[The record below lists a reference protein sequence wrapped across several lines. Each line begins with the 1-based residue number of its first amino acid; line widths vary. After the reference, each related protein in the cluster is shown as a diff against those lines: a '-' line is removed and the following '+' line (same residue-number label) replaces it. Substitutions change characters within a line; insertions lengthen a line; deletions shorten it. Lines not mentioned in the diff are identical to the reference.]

1 MRSGNKCEVGPNDYS
16 AYGKGFFRINS
27 NGGDVAAA
35 TAIGRLFR
43 KEGAWIEVDGVCISA
58 CVLILAGGVQRVV
71 SSSAKVGIHRPYLAT
86 TPRRPLT
93 TDQVNSAY
101 SAMLGDIRAYLREM
115 NVSERLAD
123 AMLATKPEGVHM
135 LTQAE
140 LDRYDLTGIDSAE
153 QQRQAIEEEA
163 LDVQEANKLGLDRRE
178 YMRRKSL
185 GESLCSYTST
195 GGAVTDYSEFL
206 NCKQRVL
213 KTGRR

>member
-1 MRSGNKCEVGPNDYS
+1 VRSGNKCEVEPNNFS
-16 AYGKGFFRINS
+16 AYGTHYGINS

-35 TAIGRLFR
+35 MAIGRLFR
-43 KEGAWIEVDGVCISA
+43 KERAWIEVDGVCISA
-58 CVLILAGGVQRVV
+58 CVLILAGAVERVV
-71 SSSAKVGIHRPYLAT
+71 SSSGKVGIHRPYLAT
-86 TPRRPLT
+86 TPQRPLT
-93 TDQVNSAY
+93 ADQVNSAY

-123 AMLATKPEGVHM
+123 AMLATEPERVHM

-140 LDRYDLTGIDSAE
+140 LVSYGLAGIDSAE
-153 QQRQAIEEEA
+153 QQRRAIANEA
-163 LDVQEANKLGLDRRE
+163 RDVQEANKLGLDRRE
-178 YMRRKSL
+178 YTRRKSL
-185 GESLCSYTST
+185 GENLCAYTST